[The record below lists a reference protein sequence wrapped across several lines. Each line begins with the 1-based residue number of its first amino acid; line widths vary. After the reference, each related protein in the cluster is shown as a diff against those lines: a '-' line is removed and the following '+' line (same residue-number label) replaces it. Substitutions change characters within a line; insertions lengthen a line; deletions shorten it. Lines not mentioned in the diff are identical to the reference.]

1 MTDNPDDKATAE
13 AAAVLKRMLK
23 ERGVEVMQRDMTFI
37 CICVISTWIQA
48 RSKHW
53 ASHRITQGVS
63 DPDAMMLGFTE
74 ASLSRIA
81 DKASGLPMELPIG
94 KWSKADV
101 TRLFAVAHATIQATA
116 EATLEHNAQPEELPA

>member
-1 MTDNPDDKATAE
+1 MSNNPDDKATAE
-13 AAAVLKRMLK
+13 AAAVLKRMLA
-23 ERGVEVMQRDMTFI
+23 ERGVTVLGRDLQYT

-53 ASHRITQGVS
+53 ASHRITQGVG

-74 ASLSRIA
+74 ASLARIA
-81 DKASGLPMELPIG
+81 DKAVSLPMNLPIG

-101 TRLFAVAHATIQATA
+101 TRLFAIAHATIQATA
-116 EATLEHNAQPEELPA
+116 EATLEHGAEPEELPA

>member
-1 MTDNPDDKATAE
+1 MTNPDDKATAE
-13 AAAVLKRMLK
+13 AAVVLQRMLK
-23 ERGVEVMQRDMTFI
+23 ERGLDVMRRDLQYV

-74 ASLSRIA
+74 ASLAKIA
-81 DKASGLPMELPIG
+81 ALG
-94 KWSKADV
+94 
-101 TRLFAVAHATIQATA
+101 
-116 EATLEHNAQPEELPA
+116 